1 MGLFELAMFVS
12 VVVALYNLQQ
22 IKMILKEKGYIVDM
36 LTGWYRDYQQFK
48 QLLQVEKDH
57 KAKLKYQRILNGLH
71 FSLGGFF
78 FFAAMTMRN
87 HM

>member
-48 QLLQVEKDH
+48 QLVQTEKDQ

-87 HM
+87 QL

>member
-12 VVVALYNLQQ
+12 VVIALYNLQQ
-22 IKMILKEKGYIVDM
+22 IKMILKEKGYVVDL

-48 QLLQVEKDH
+48 RLARTEKDQ

-78 FFAAMTMRN
+78 FFAAMIMRN
-87 HM
+87 RL